1 MQPVKRH
8 EPDPLI
14 ENHNFNMET
23 VKRFEMN
30 QLYWIYIKYYYR
42 SVDIFNDVDMYQHDK
57 IVCHEYNQIS
67 LV

>member
-1 MQPVKRH
+1 
-8 EPDPLI
+8 
-14 ENHNFNMET
+14 MET